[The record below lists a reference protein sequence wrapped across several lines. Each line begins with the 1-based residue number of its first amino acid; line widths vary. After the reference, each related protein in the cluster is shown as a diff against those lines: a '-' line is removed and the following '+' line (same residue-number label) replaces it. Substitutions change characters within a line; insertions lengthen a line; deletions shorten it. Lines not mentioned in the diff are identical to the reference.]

1 MGQIRENQS
10 IYQRGKAHNPAYW
23 TVLLRHYNRKVKS
36 VAIDLTPLRKY
47 RDFRL
52 IFTAG
57 LFSYFGTMITL
68 VALPF
73 QIKELTNSYW
83 MVGLIGS
90 VEIIPLVIF
99 GLYGGVLA
107 DHVDRKKM
115 IWFTEFGTLIATFVL
130 FLNAIREKPSVIVIF
145 VIAAVFA
152 ALSGLKRPSQDA
164 ILPRLVNHDDL
175 PSATALMSLR
185 WQFGGIVGPAV
196 GGLIVAAYGAEAG
209 YLVDCTTFIVSLTLL
224 SRIKAVPPLTTRTSP
239 NIQSLMEG
247 IRYAIG
253 RKDLLGTYVVDLA
266 AMFLAMPMALFP
278 FWADAIGAPWALG
291 LFYSSIT
298 AGAVI
303 VTLSS
308 GWMRNYPKH
317 GKAVV
322 IGALG
327 WGIAIVIAGTTDSLP
342 IVIGSLVIAGAF
354 DQISA
359 MFRGFIWNQSIP
371 DELRGRL
378 AGIEM
383 ISYLVGP
390 LGGQARAGGMA
401 AMTSLRTSIIGGGV
415 LCIGFVA
422 IIASVMEK
430 FRNYDVRTN
439 EYALREAEIRKA
451 REATKES

>member
-1 MGQIRENQS
+1 MS
-10 IYQRGKAHNPAYW
+10 S
-23 TVLLRHYNRKVKS
+23 L
-36 VAIDLTPLRKY
+36 AIDLTPLRKY

-57 LFSYFGTMITL
+57 LFSYFGSMITF

-73 QIKELTNSYW
+73 QIKELTGSYW
-83 MVGLIGS
+83 IVGLIGA
-90 VEIIPLVIF
+90 VEIIPLIIF

-115 IWFTEFGTLIATFVL
+115 IWFTEFGTLVATFIL
-130 FLNAIREKPSVIVIF
+130 FLNALRDKPSVVLIF
-145 VIAAVFA
+145 IIAAIFA
-152 ALSGLKRPSQDA
+152 ALSGLKRPSQEA
-164 ILPRLVNHDDL
+164 ILPRLVNHGDL
-175 PSATALMSLR
+175 PSASALMSLR

-196 GGLIVAAYGAEAG
+196 GGILVATFGAETG
-209 YLVDCTTFIVSLTLL
+209 YLVDCLTFVVSLALL
-224 SRIKAVPPLTTRTSP
+224 ARIKNVPPLTTRTAPS
-239 NIQSLMEG
+239 IESLMEG
-247 IRYAIG
+247 IRYAFS
-253 RKDLLGTYVVDLA
+253 RRDLLGTYVVDLA

-278 FWADAIGAPWALG
+278 FWADAIGTPWALG

-303 VTLSS
+303 VTLLS
-308 GWMRNYPKH
+308 GWMRNYPHH

-322 IGALG
+322 FGALG
-327 WGIAIVIAGTTDSLP
+327 WGVAIVIAGTTDSLV
-342 IVIGSLVIAGAF
+342 IVIASLVIAGAL
-354 DQISA
+354 DQVSA
-359 MFRGFIWNQSIP
+359 MFRSFIWNQSIP

-383 ISYLVGP
+383 LSYLLGP

-401 AMTSLRTSIIGGGV
+401 AMTSLRTSIIGGGL

-422 IIASVMEK
+422 AIAAMMPQ

-439 EYALREAEIRKA
+439 EFAVKEAEIRKK
-451 REATKES
+451 REIS

>member
-1 MGQIRENQS
+1 MRNI
-10 IYQRGKAHNPAYW
+10 
-23 TVLLRHYNRKVKS
+23 
-36 VAIDLTPLRKY
+36 AIDLAPLRKY

-73 QIKELTNSYW
+73 QVKELTNSYW
-83 MVGLIGS
+83 MVGLIGT
-90 VEIIPLVIF
+90 VEIIPLIIF

-115 IWFTEFGTLIATFVL
+115 IWFTEFGTLLATAVL
-130 FLNAIREKPSVIVIF
+130 FINALREKPSVFLIF
-145 VIAAVFA
+145 VVAAVFA
-152 ALSGLKRPSQDA
+152 GLSGLKRPSQEA
-164 ILPRLVNHDDL
+164 ILPRLVNHADL

-185 WQFGGIVGPAV
+185 WQLGGIVGPAT
-196 GGLIVAAYGAEAG
+196 GGVIVASYGAQGG
-209 YLVDCTTFIVSLTLL
+209 YLVDCLTFVVSLSLL
-224 SRIKAVPPLTTRTSP
+224 ARIKKVPPLTMRTSP
-239 NIQSLMEG
+239 TMQSLMEG
-247 IRYAIG
+247 IRYAVG

-278 FWADAIGAPWALG
+278 FWADAVGAPWALG

-298 AGAVI
+298 TGAVI

-308 GWMRNYPKH
+308 GWMRKYSKH
-317 GKAVV
+317 GRAVV
-322 IGALG
+322 FGALG
-327 WGIAIVIAGTTDSLP
+327 WGVAIVIAGTTDSLP
-342 IVIGSLVIAGAF
+342 VVIGSLIVAGAF
-354 DQISA
+354 DQVSA
-359 MFRGFIWNQSIP
+359 MFRSFIWNQSIP

-401 AMTSLRTSIIGGGV
+401 AMTSLRTSIVGGGL

-422 IIASVMEK
+422 LIASAMPK

-439 EYALREAEIRKA
+439 EFAVKEAEIRKL
-451 REATKES
+451 REIAES